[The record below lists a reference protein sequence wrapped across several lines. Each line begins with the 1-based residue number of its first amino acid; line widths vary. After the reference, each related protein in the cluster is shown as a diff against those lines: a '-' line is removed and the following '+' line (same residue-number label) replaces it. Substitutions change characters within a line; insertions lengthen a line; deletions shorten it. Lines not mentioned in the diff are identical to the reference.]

1 MEKNKMKTNEE
12 LKGGETK
19 MEYKIFGKFNQERIN
34 EILRVEQENGL
45 TAENLLA
52 EASKENNPLH
62 ELFEWDDTEAANQY
76 RLFQARVLINEVKV
90 IVDSKEYFAFE
101 NVQVSVDNLGGETT
115 ERVYKPIVE
124 ILNNDDLREQIIYS
138 ALRQHE
144 YWEKQNEK
152 YSELSPIVKS
162 AKKVRHLL
170 QKEWQ
175 KKKK

>member
-1 MEKNKMKTNEE
+1 MEV
-12 LKGGETK
+12 
-19 MEYKIFGKFNQERIN
+19 YKISNKLNQERIN
-34 EILRVEQENGL
+34 EILRVEKENKL

-52 EASKENNPLH
+52 EASKVDNPLH

-90 IVDSKEYFAFE
+90 IIDSKEYYAFE
-101 NVQVSVDNLGGETT
+101 NVQVSVDNLGGSETTT
-115 ERVYKPIVE
+115 ERVCKPIVE
-124 ILNNDDLREQIIYS
+124 ILSNEDLREQIIFS

-162 AKKVRHLL
+162 AKKIRHLL
-170 QKEWQ
+170 QEKWQ
-175 KKKK
+175 